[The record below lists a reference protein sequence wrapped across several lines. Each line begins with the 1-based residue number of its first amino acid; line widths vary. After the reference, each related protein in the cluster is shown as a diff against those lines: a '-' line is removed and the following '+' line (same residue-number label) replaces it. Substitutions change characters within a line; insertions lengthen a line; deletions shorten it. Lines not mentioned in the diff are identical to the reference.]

1 VISGQPQGLLS
12 LFVRIMS
19 VCLPIA
25 PACRMGTKG
34 ACQRGA
40 RIAFGYLLFNEVSH
54 FLEMKN
60 RIDVLNMNIFGHVHG
75 DGSITENSLYPRFYK

>member
-1 VISGQPQGLLS
+1 MISGQPQGLLS
-12 LFVRIMS
+12 LFVSGYVS
-19 VCLPIA
+19 VFTNRPCVPD
-25 PACRMGTKG
+25 G
-34 ACQRGA
+34 AKVYCQRGA